1 MSAPPIE
8 SLPPAGDVRRRRL
21 GRSIY
26 ILPSAFTVGNIFC
39 GYYAIIATMRGE
51 FDAAAQAIGIAIV
64 LDMLDGR
71 IARLANAATAFGLE
85 LDSLA
90 DVISFGIAPAV
101 LAFTWGLQT
110 LDARLGW
117 IVSFTF
123 AICGAMRLA
132 RFNVQAGHFKHFVG
146 LPIPAAGGTIAAI
159 VHFVNVPLAGS
170 LHAGMMMAIVLTL
183 AFLMVSTV
191 RYASFKELALG
202 RKSHV
207 TVLGIAL
214 LVALIY
220 YYSRWTLLAVATA
233 YVSSGL
239 LVRAYGI
246 LRPRTTPREASA
258 SQTAKPLEP

>member
-1 MSAPPIE
+1 MDVQVQEPE
-8 SLPPAGDVRRRRL
+8 DDLPRHRRHL
-21 GRSIY
+21 GRTDF
-26 ILPSAFTVGNIFC
+26 ILPSLFTVGNIFC

-101 LAFTWGLQT
+101 LAFTWGLQK
-110 LDARLGW
+110 LDPRLGW

-159 VHFVNVPLAGS
+159 VHFVNVPLERA

-191 RYASFKELALG
+191 RYTSFKDLAFG
-202 RKSHV
+202 RRSHV

-214 LVALIY
+214 LVALVY
-220 YYSRWTLLAVATA
+220 YYSRWTLLAVATS
-233 YVSSGL
+233 YVTSGL
-239 LVRAYGI
+239 LTRAYGL
-246 LRPRTTPREASA
+246 LRPRAAVGEGGATT
-258 SQTAKPLEP
+258 TVNTLES